1 MGKNNSI
8 TLALQPSTPRVL
20 SESNMYS
27 KLYYDERVKPA
38 VEAPVCATLI
48 YHILVAAHK
57 PDICTPA
64 TAHHP
69 NFSHM
74 LVLLLGSLGVY
85 ILY

>member
-1 MGKNNSI
+1 MAAM
-8 TLALQPSTPRVL
+8 LAIF
-20 SESNMYS
+20 
-27 KLYYDERVKPA
+27 LYEI
-38 VEAPVCATLI
+38 PVT
-48 YHILVAAHK
+48 AHK
-57 PDICTPA
+57 PDICTPG

>member
-1 MGKNNSI
+1 MVDAIHAGGDVGG
-8 TLALQPSTPRVL
+8 LGYDMALSTVFMR
-20 SESNMYS
+20 
-27 KLYYDERVKPA
+27 A
-38 VEAPVCATLI
+38 GTTPVCATLI
-48 YHILVAAHK
+48 YHIPVTAHK
-57 PDICTPA
+57 PHICTPG